1 MTANCTLP
9 KKEEEE
15 TELATTQTNQS
26 KYIIWADN

>member
-9 KKEEEE
+9 KKKEEE

-26 KYIIWADN
+26 KYII

>member
-9 KKEEEE
+9 KKEEE